1 MEGGGLDLF
10 HVGKLIE
17 IERVSGY
24 LNSNMTLLQTPSNLE
39 NDFQRRIFISVTE
52 ERTAVHPGEDQRAA
66 SKRGKGAG
74 FHSQGLT
81 SAGGCLRQGHLDT
94 VGALLALF

>member
-1 MEGGGLDLF
+1 
-10 HVGKLIE
+10 
-17 IERVSGY
+17 
-24 LNSNMTLLQTPSNLE
+24 MTLLQTPSNLE

-52 ERTAVHPGEDQRAA
+52 EQTAVHPGVDQRRA
-66 SKRGKGAG
+66 SKRGKAAG

-81 SAGGCLRQGHLDT
+81 SAGSCLRQGHLDA